1 MSRYFNNQ
9 AVELLAPVGNFEIF
23 KEVIHSGADAV
34 YLGGKIFNMRMHRK
48 DFNFTNE
55 ELEEAIKIAHS
66 LKKKIYITVNN
77 LLSSY
82 DLTQAEDYLR
92 YLEKLGPDALIV
104 QDMSVID
111 LIRTLGLNLNIHSS
125 VMMNVHNFETIKA
138 LEELGVTRVVTSRDI
153 DLKTI
158 KQFSVRTNMEF
169 EYFVHGDMCV
179 AHGAQCLYSGILFG
193 KSGNRGLCM
202 KPCRWGYKIN
212 KEGQQYD
219 TTFPMAVKD
228 MYMYEHIPELIE
240 AGVVSFKIEGRMRD
254 ASYLVDLINYYSD
267 AIDRYIDDPISYNR
281 KKHAKELFENRK
293 RDFSTAYAFG
303 NPGLSN
309 INERYEGT
317 GKFYS
322 TGKVFSNPVDEFDIK
337 EERVSEIKDIL
348 SLDEV
353 KINKP
358 ELTVKVNN
366 YEAAMLAI
374 NEGVDKIY
382 LSGEVF
388 EPDAPFTKEEII
400 NITKSKKNSK
410 IYLGLP
416 RMMFEDDFSKYNH
429 LLRNN
434 DLGIDGLLVTN
445 LGAISKFKDLGLELV
460 GDYSLNIYNALSANF
475 YKNLGLEMATLSCE
489 SPVNNT
495 KDSLLNSELD
505 LEIIVNGSPVVMY
518 MSHDLYENT
527 NVINPSGVVDR
538 KFNDKKV
545 LLLIDDKGNEHPVYR
560 DNTGKNHMLLSKE
573 LCYMPILKELANL
586 GTKAFRI
593 EGCHYD
599 NHTLKTV
606 ISSYKK
612 AISNLEQCNKIF
624 KELEYDCLGFTL
636 GAMQFN

>member
-495 KDSLLNSELD
+495 KDSLLNSDLD

-586 GTKAFRI
+586 GAKAFRI

-599 NHTLKTV
+599 NNTLKAV

-612 AISNLEQCNKIF
+612 AISNLEQCNEIF

>member
-348 SLDEV
+348 SLDEG

-495 KDSLLNSELD
+495 KDSLLNSDLD

-586 GTKAFRI
+586 GAKAFRI

-612 AISNLEQCNKIF
+612 AISNLEQCNEIF

>member
-495 KDSLLNSELD
+495 KDSLLNSDLD

-586 GTKAFRI
+586 GAKAFRI

-599 NHTLKTV
+599 NNTLKTV

-612 AISNLEQCNKIF
+612 AISNLEQCNEIF

>member
-309 INERYEGT
+309 INERYEGI

-495 KDSLLNSELD
+495 KDSLLNSDLD

-586 GTKAFRI
+586 GAKAFRI

-599 NHTLKTV
+599 NNTLKTV

-612 AISNLEQCNKIF
+612 AISNLEQCNEIF

>member
-495 KDSLLNSELD
+495 KDSLLNSDLD

-599 NHTLKTV
+599 NNTLKTV

-612 AISNLEQCNKIF
+612 AISNLEQCNEIF

>member
-9 AVELLAPVGNFEIF
+9 EVELLAPVGNFEIF

-495 KDSLLNSELD
+495 KDSLLNSDLD

-586 GTKAFRI
+586 GAKAFRI

-599 NHTLKTV
+599 NNTLKTV

-612 AISNLEQCNKIF
+612 AISNLEQCNEIF